1 MNIREHISIPL
12 QRPLRL
18 AVVTETFPPE
28 VNGVANSIGRICAG
42 LLSRG
47 VRLQIVRP
55 NQPGEKGTKHC
66 GQAEHLL
73 VSGIGLPN
81 YPAVRIGLPAGKRL
95 ALAWRAQ
102 PPDIVH
108 IVTEGPLG
116 WSALRTANKLGITVT
131 SSFHTNFQ
139 GYAAHYGAGWA
150 ARAVLAYLRHFH
162 NQTGVTLVPTAQM
175 RDELVARGISNLAV
189 VGRGVDIGLFN
200 PARRSQSLRKTFGA
214 NEDAPVVLHV
224 GRLAAEKNLAVL
236 FAAFAAI
243 RKHRRDARLVIVGDG
258 PERARLQHRYP
269 GCHFTGML
277 TGATLAEHYASA
289 DLFLYPSLT
298 ETFGNVTLEAMA
310 SGLAVV
316 AFDYAAAREHLQH
329 MVNGVRVPY
338 GDTRGFIEMAATL
351 ALSRK
356 RIQTIR
362 EQARIKAESLD
373 WERVFDA
380 FLDQILQSFYD
391 HERKRRPG
399 KHPGAVIPQI
409 DTAH

>member
-1 MNIREHISIPL
+1 MLVDAFRELVDSGAAIA
-12 QRPLRL
+12 L
-18 AVVTETFPPE
+18 AV
-28 VNGVANSIGRICAG
+28 I
-42 LLSRG
+42 
-47 VRLQIVRP
+47 
-55 NQPGEKGTKHC
+55 
-66 GQAEHLL
+66 
-73 VSGIGLPN
+73 
-81 YPAVRIGLPAGKRL
+81 
-95 ALAWRAQ
+95 
-102 PPDIVH
+102 
-108 IVTEGPLG
+108 
-116 WSALRTANKLGITVT
+116 
-131 SSFHTNFQ
+131 
-139 GYAAHYGAGWA
+139 
-150 ARAVLAYLRHFH
+150 
-162 NQTGVTLVPTAQM
+162 
-175 RDELVARGISNLAV
+175 
-189 VGRGVDIGLFN
+189 
-200 PARRSQSLRKTFGA
+200 
-214 NEDAPVVLHV
+214 
-224 GRLAAEKNLAVL
+224 
-236 FAAFAAI
+236 
-243 RKHRRDARLVIVGDG
+243 GDG
-258 PERARLQHRYP
+258 PYREEMETVLSGYP
-269 GCHFTGML
+269 ALFTGY
-277 TGATLAEHYASA
+277 LAGEQLQRGYASA